1 MLMTRCLISWLSP
14 ISLLSK
20 AVRSVGLSRAKKWVD
35 GPESLKG
42 GMDRLAWRAKSR
54 NLVQLPAVKV
64 TLQPQVKVV

>member
-14 ISLLSK
+14 ISLFSK

-35 GPESLKG
+35 GPALMG
-42 GMDRLAWRAKSR
+42 GMNRLAWRAKSR
-54 NLVQLPAVKV
+54 NLVQLPVVKV